1 MFALKDRTRLWLG
14 LALVAIGI
22 VVAMVGYAGVRDE
35 SDAALQLPYLLSA
48 GVTSVALIG
57 LGLVALRSHD
67 DRVVFQRMGEMEE
80 MVGEL
85 RESNSYL
92 TRMLEAALLPDDV
105 INLDGVKVV
114 SGGNRSTSQ
123 VH

>member
-1 MFALKDRTRLWLG
+1 
-14 LALVAIGI
+14 
-22 VVAMVGYAGVRDE
+22 
-35 SDAALQLPYLLSA
+35 
-48 GVTSVALIG
+48 
-57 LGLVALRSHD
+57 
-67 DRVVFQRMGEMEE
+67 MGEMERT
-80 MVGEL
+80 VGEL